1 MARLIFAIFA
11 LVLVGQAAAARSF
24 SREELGAWVQ
34 RYYASPAPAD
44 VADAIAAMRQ
54 ENALAQPGTAPP
66 SIGFL
71 SAVFARH
78 PDRVTSW
85 LGDLSRFSATEQRSL
100 IQAVWLSGTPE
111 SRTVLAALGPEKL
124 VAMFKRDLSQVP
136 PPVADLIVVRSPSD
150 VDFLWGRFFGSG
162 SITPIRT
169 IIAALALK
177 NVKRETSPGKFD
189 AIPPLTGAAAQW
201 SLTANAIQDER
212 VLDICR
218 GEIATAT
225 GDVLDLFK
233 AVVAKVDERRKPRA

>member
-34 RYYASPAPAD
+34 SYYASPAPAD
-44 VADAIAAMRQ
+44 IADAIAAML
-54 ENALAQPGTAPP
+54 EGNVLAQPGMAPP

-85 LGDLSRFSATEQRSL
+85 VGDLSRFSEAEQRSL
-100 IQAVWLSGTPE
+100 MQAVWLSGTPQ
-111 SRTVLAALGPEKL
+111 SRTVLAAFGPEKL
-124 VAMFKRDLSQVP
+124 VAMFKRALSQVA

-150 VDFLWGRFFGSG
+150 LDFLWGRFFASG
-162 SITPIRT
+162 GVEPVRT
-169 IIAALALK
+169 IITALALQK
-177 NVKRETSPGKFD
+177 VKRETSPGKFD

-218 GEIATAT
+218 RELATAT
-225 GDVLDLFK
+225 GDVLDLLK
-233 AVVAKVDERRKPRA
+233 AVVAKAEERRKS